1 MNITDYILNE
11 IQPLLLNSSVKM
23 ARKLFDDFPA
33 THLVVVEKNVIL
45 GCFSQDDLQNM
56 ANDAS
61 ELAEHSHLL
70 NSFFADE
77 KTNALA
83 LFKIFSENDT
93 NLIPVLNADKEY
105 MGYYQLSDVLEMFC
119 TEPFM
124 LEESETLIIEKIE
137 RDYSMSEIAQIIE
150 SNNGKLLG
158 MYLSKKEQDL
168 VQISLHIR
176 TEDLQEIMHTCRR
189 YNYKIISMHE
199 NDLYAEDLKSRADY
213 LQKYLEI

>member
-1 MNITDYILNE
+1 M
-11 IQPLLLNSSVKM
+11 
-23 ARKLFDDFPA
+23 
-33 THLVVVEKNVIL
+33 L

-124 LEESETLIIEKIE
+124 LEKSETLIIEKIE

-168 VQISLHIR
+168 VQITLHIR